1 MIPKI
6 DVRSQVANKTYA
18 GELSFEFEA
27 VDLLDIPFV
36 EFSSPVKAQLSYE
49 IFEDNSVEVRGRFTY
64 SLKGACSRCL
74 SETQKT
80 FTAEVEG
87 VFEAGKGDG
96 ETYGYTSFVDLGEF
110 LRDSLAFAL
119 PSRLLCGECESSY
132 GEKE

>member
-6 DVRSQVANKTYA
+6 DVRSLVANKTYA

-36 EFSSPVKAQLSYE
+36 EFSSPVKAELGYE

-96 ETYGYTSFVDLGEF
+96 ESYGYINSVDLGEF

-132 GEKE
+132 GENE